1 MRAQVQQRH
10 SQRLVAPERGGS
22 TAIIRG
28 DGFVVADFVQPS
40 AGYSVRPPEM
50 LGLELLSLSGS
61 DTGNRVIHPVR
72 ATYLSATALEIE
84 LPANVADVYE
94 LRLVLNVSYSHVTR
108 RITQIDHHVFRA
120 QNGTVM
126 VGSSEVVLPSVATE
140 ILAPVHYY
148 PPPQPH
154 KFTPNSGPTEGGS
167 RAVLSGASFF
177 NTSTFLLRFASSGGN
192 VTING
197 TLLNASRG
205 VCLSPPVPLTADQ
218 TPRRWSV
225 SLSIDTADTRERLFV
240 TVPFGFVF
248 YKRETWT
255 LATPRTV
262 SHAQSGDIGTVLTL
276 LGDGASFQTM
286 DAFES
291 AAVSARCRFPING
304 SSSLASTSPLFP
316 HRFRFA
322 RRATIANP
330 AGANAT
336 DHVFAL
342 RLEALRREGVLNG
355 NCSDVRVLQPRASAL
370 RFIPAWVQPDCQRL
384 WFRASLSPYENATV
398 RYPPLTPRAFH
409 VDRVLIKALWSHL
422 CVGPGAVRRWAVAR
436 HCRDTPV
443 LAWNDVTVVCRV
455 QFRRRV

>member
-94 LRLVLNVSYSHVTR
+94 LRLVLNVSYSHVTC

-167 RAVLSGASFF
+167 RAVLS
-177 NTSTFLLRFASSGGN
+177 
-192 VTING
+192 
-197 TLLNASRG
+197 
-205 VCLSPPVPLTADQ
+205 
-218 TPRRWSV
+218 
-225 SLSIDTADTRERLFV
+225 
-240 TVPFGFVF
+240 
-248 YKRETWT
+248 
-255 LATPRTV
+255 
-262 SHAQSGDIGTVLTL
+262 
-276 LGDGASFQTM
+276 
-286 DAFES
+286 
-291 AAVSARCRFPING
+291 
-304 SSSLASTSPLFP
+304 
-316 HRFRFA
+316 
-322 RRATIANP
+322 
-330 AGANAT
+330 
-336 DHVFAL
+336 
-342 RLEALRREGVLNG
+342 
-355 NCSDVRVLQPRASAL
+355 
-370 RFIPAWVQPDCQRL
+370 
-384 WFRASLSPYENATV
+384 
-398 RYPPLTPRAFH
+398 
-409 VDRVLIKALWSHL
+409 
-422 CVGPGAVRRWAVAR
+422 
-436 HCRDTPV
+436 
-443 LAWNDVTVVCRV
+443 
-455 QFRRRV
+455 